1 MMRSMFMA
9 ALLCAVALSASAEER
24 ESSLPVAPMQKEVPA
39 PETAPANM
47 FDDADT
53 DGDGVL
59 SKQEFLGRA
68 EAHFKEMDMDADG
81 TVTADEMRALNSKK
95 QLQMR
100 QYIKQQPAV
109 GAPPPVEKKQ

>member
-1 MMRSMFMA
+1 MMRIMLSA
-9 ALLCAVALSASAEER
+9 ALLCAIALSAGAEER
-24 ESSLPVAPMQKEVPA
+24 EGSLPVAPLKKDAVTQEA
-39 PETAPANM
+39 PPANM

-81 TVTADEMRALNSKK
+81 TVTADEMHALNTKK

-100 QYIKQQPAV
+100 QYM
-109 GAPPPVEKKQ
+109 KKQPSGAAPVKQKP